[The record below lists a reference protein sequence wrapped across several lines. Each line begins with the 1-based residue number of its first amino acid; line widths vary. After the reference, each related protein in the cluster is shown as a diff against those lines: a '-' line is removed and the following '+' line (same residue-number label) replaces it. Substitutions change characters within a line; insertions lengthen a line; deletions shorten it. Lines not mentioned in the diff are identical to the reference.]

1 MSQELIQAVMVL
13 TKQKGVAPEVVF
25 ESWKLR
31 LLQAYRK
38 EPGSNQDAYVVLNRE
53 SGEYKVFAKKTV
65 VENVEDSETE
75 ISVGDAQSSAST

>member
-25 ESWKLR
+25 ESLEAS

-53 SGEYKVFAKKTV
+53 SG
-65 VENVEDSETE
+65 
-75 ISVGDAQSSAST
+75 SARTGHAL